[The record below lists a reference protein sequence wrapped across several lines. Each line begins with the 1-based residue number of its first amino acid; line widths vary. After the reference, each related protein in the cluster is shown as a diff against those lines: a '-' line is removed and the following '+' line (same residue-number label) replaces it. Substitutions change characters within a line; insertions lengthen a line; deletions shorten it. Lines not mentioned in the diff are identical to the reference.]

1 MTLRNEKYPEGK
13 TFESLGGYGGSFQR
27 QMQEF
32 VDILSKGVPVKNT
45 VEMCMG
51 EVMVAKA
58 IYKSVETKK
67 WEKTSLENLIG
78 Y

>member
-1 MTLRNEKYPEGK
+1 
-13 TFESLGGYGGSFQR
+13 
-27 QMQEF
+27 MQEF

>member
-1 MTLRNEKYPEGK
+1 M
-13 TFESLGGYGGSFQR
+13 
-27 QMQEF
+27 
-32 VDILSKGVPVKNT
+32 DILAKGVPVKNT

-67 WEKTSLENLIG
+67 WEKTSVENLIG